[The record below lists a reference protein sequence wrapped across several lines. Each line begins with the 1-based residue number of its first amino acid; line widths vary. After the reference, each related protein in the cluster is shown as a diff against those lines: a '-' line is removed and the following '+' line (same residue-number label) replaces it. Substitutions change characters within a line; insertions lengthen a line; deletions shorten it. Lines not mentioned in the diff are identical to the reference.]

1 MVVTSL
7 FSSTCAFN
15 KLHLSSELVN
25 ENVSFKTIAMKM
37 YVCKSCRKHKIHE
50 IDDVDRKVLFIRTLF
65 YEFPSCSLMLR
76 CCQIYNFLTNIK
88 LSGKQMIYISCLH
101 LLSLSLER
109 MTEYVG
115 YMHYNNDLTTSKNY
129 VWCEHIYTDKSSPEN
144 DKKCY
149 LMKELFT
156 TRLLNATLDVSQ

>member
-50 IDDVDRKVLFIRTLF
+50 IDDVDRKVLFIRTFF
-65 YEFPSCSLMLR
+65 YEFPSCSLIVAMLSNL
-76 CCQIYNFLTNIK
+76 QFFNK
-88 LSGKQMIYISCLH
+88 H
-101 LLSLSLER
+101 LAIR
-109 MTEYVG
+109 KA
-115 YMHYNNDLTTSKNY
+115 NDLYFLPS
-129 VWCEHIYTDKSSPEN
+129 
-144 DKKCY
+144 
-149 LMKELFT
+149 FT
-156 TRLLNATLDVSQ
+156 LSFS